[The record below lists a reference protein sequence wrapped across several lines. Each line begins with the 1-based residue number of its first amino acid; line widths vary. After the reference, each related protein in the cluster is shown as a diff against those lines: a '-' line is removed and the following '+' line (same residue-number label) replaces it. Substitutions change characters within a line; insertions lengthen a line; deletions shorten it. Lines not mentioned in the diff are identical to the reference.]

1 LDTEEAHRVGARVRV
16 REHHR
21 IAERRGLVGRIVGRY
36 GGEKHVAIDVRLSDG
51 ERRLFW
57 PNDLEELSF
66 SRSFVW
72 PAPFGSGAK
81 WAGRATSS
89 PSSST
94 TWESDP
100 DVAVLKRQDG
110 VFVAAFSARG
120 ATSEGIVEA
129 AREDYWR
136 LMEEPAR
143 KQDRRVG

>member
-66 SRSFVW
+66 SRPSVW
-72 PAPFGSGAK
+72 PALFGSGAK
-81 WAGRATSS
+81 
-89 PSSST
+89 
-94 TWESDP
+94 
-100 DVAVLKRQDG
+100 
-110 VFVAAFSARG
+110 
-120 ATSEGIVEA
+120 
-129 AREDYWR
+129 
-136 LMEEPAR
+136 
-143 KQDRRVG
+143 